1 MAASQAKEID
11 GASFS
16 SEDSAFPLIRR
27 GASMADTAAIT
38 EIGKRER
45 AKAANRAAILA
56 AARRVFAQLGYDVA
70 TVRDIIRG
78 TDLASG
84 TFYNYFR
91 SKEEV
96 YEALADDGAR
106 RFKPILRAARDAAES
121 FEDYLYRAL
130 EAYFNFLV
138 GENAVEGRPAAER
151 RPHVRADTPE
161 MGAVYEE
168 VRSGL
173 EDAIARG
180 MAPRVDAVYLTSACI
195 GIAQEVGAAMLARN
209 PPDVGGAARFAA
221 ALILNGLAGAPRR
234 T

>member
-1 MAASQAKEID
+1 MAES
-11 GASFS
+11 
-16 SEDSAFPLIRR
+16 
-27 GASMADTAAIT
+27 AAI
-38 EIGKRER
+38 ERIGKREQ

-56 AARRVFAQLGYDVA
+56 AARRVFAHLGYDVA

-78 TDLASG
+78 TALASG

-106 RFKPILRAARDAAES
+106 RFKPILRAVRES
-121 FEDYLYRAL
+121 ADNFEDYLHHAL

-138 GENAVEGRPAAER
+138 EENALEGRPAAER

-168 VRSGL
+168 VRLGL
-173 EDAIARG
+173 EDAITRG
-180 MAPRVDAVYLTSACI
+180 MAPRVDAVYLACACI
-195 GIAQEVGAAMLARN
+195 GIAQEVGGAMLARK
-209 PPDVGGAARFAA
+209 PPDVSGAARFAA

-234 T
+234 TY